1 MAYQGVNDAKHDYL
15 VTMGKELRLL
25 REKAGYTCEFV
36 ASALNPEQ
44 PSRDRISKL
53 ERGVSGIDQYDYLR
67 LMWFY
72 RDVAPGHPAVDLAKR
87 LLPRSALAGGG

>member
-1 MAYQGVNDAKHDYL
+1 MAYQGNNEAKKEYL
-15 VTMGKELRLL
+15 AKMGLELREL

-36 ASALNPEQ
+36 ASALDPAQ

-53 ERGVSGIDQYDYLR
+53 ERGISGIDQYDYLR

-72 RDVAPGHPAVDLAKR
+72 RDVAPGRPAVDLARR
-87 LLPRSALAGGG
+87 LLPRAALAGGG